1 MALARM
7 ILVAAMAAVPAVA
20 LAHGDGDPIHP
31 PLHVDPALDEC
42 SIRFDASLTQ
52 GAFEKF
58 SREFGS
64 VSAFKPTMAPVN
76 LGRGRFAI
84 AVEAL
89 GFSIDDHT
97 DRWNDT
103 FVHPDAEHDLGSDQT
118 FPKLRARVGV
128 TDDLDLGAF
137 YTRNPKANYGW
148 VGVDAS
154 YGLLQQSEGAP
165 VSVSVRGA
173 WTRTLFVHDMKM
185 NTGTAQVGVARTLWN
200 VFTPYV
206 YGGVDEVIAQ
216 ETSDR
221 VDLETETE
229 TVPHVM
235 TGAEL
240 RWWHVAIGAEVH
252 VSDLTSYQVQI
263 AALF

>member
-7 ILVAAMAAVPAVA
+7 ILVAAMAMVPAVA
-20 LAHGDGDPIHP
+20 LAHGAEEHAS
-31 PLHVDPALDEC
+31 LHVDPAVDEC

-52 GAFEKF
+52 GAYEQFA
-58 SREFGS
+58 REFGS
-64 VSAFKPTMAPVN
+64 VSAFKPNAAPVN

-84 AVEAL
+84 AVEQL
-89 GFSIDDHT
+89 GFSIEDHT
-97 DRWNDT
+97 SRWNDT
-103 FVHPDAEHDLGSDQT
+103 FVHPNSGHDLGSNQM
-118 FPKLRARVGV
+118 FPKARLRLGV

-148 VGVDAS
+148 VGVDAT
-154 YGLLQQSEGAP
+154 YGVWKQENGAP
-165 VSVSVRGA
+165 VSVGVRGA
-173 WTRTLFVHDMKM
+173 WTRTLFLHDMKM
-185 NTGTAQVGVARTLWN
+185 NTGTAQIGVARTLWS
-200 VFTPYV
+200 VLTPYV
-206 YGGVDEVIAQ
+206 YGGADVVVAQ

-221 VDLETETE
+221 VELKTETE

-240 RWWHVAIGAEVH
+240 RWWHVAVGAELH